1 MFIPIITSTSRI
13 KDEVRN
19 VQISSSAFDP
29 SCYNLPR
36 EGLILKLIKLQSN
49 SNLLLTRTSHSFTS
63 DFITYF
69 YICFLLK
76 KKKKKLYQALFFLIF
91 AGLNGANYMTNY
103 PNFLL
108 T

>member
-36 EGLILKLIKLQSN
+36 EGLILKWIKLQSN

-76 KKKKKLYQALFFLIF
+76 KKNSIKRSFFLIF

>member
-76 KKKKKLYQALFFLIF
+76 KKKKTLSSALFFKIF

>member
-1 MFIPIITSTSRI
+1 MS
-13 KDEVRN
+13 KL
-19 VQISSSAFDP
+19 QISSSAFDP
-29 SCYNLPR
+29 SCYNLHR

-76 KKKKKLYQALFFLIF
+76 KKKKTIKRSFLN
-91 AGLNGANYMTNY
+91 LWWMKWS
-103 PNFLL
+103 
-108 T
+108 